1 MAEKNLYQRMLAI
14 TQDAGAIGKTGKAA
28 SNMGGYE
35 YHKIDDVEE
44 HLRPLLVKHGVMAAP
59 TLVSHTTES
68 NPTGK
73 GSQVQFITEA
83 VVDIHFINADNPEE
97 RLVVQSLGQGID
109 YSDKG
114 PGKAISYA
122 VKTAYLCAFHLKGQ
136 PDSEQDDHERKSA
149 GKKTTPKPA
158 QKASGNG
165 SGEYTFPRGDHKGKK
180 VSEVPAEYLEELLDK
195 TVPNDDNRKLLQTW
209 QAELLRRQ
217 SAEAA

>member
-1 MAEKNLYQRMLAI
+1 MPEKNLYQRMLAI
-14 TQDAGAIGKTGKAA
+14 TEDAGAIGKTGKAA

-44 HLRPLLVKHGVMAAP
+44 HLRPLLVKHGVVAAP

-97 RLVVQSLGQGID
+97 RLTVQSLGQGID

-136 PDSEQDDHERKSA
+136 PDPEQDDHERKPKA
-149 GKKTTPKPA
+149 KGKAPKPA

-165 SGEYTFPRGDHKGKK
+165 NGEYTFPRGEHKGKAI
-180 VSEVPAEYLEELLDK
+180 SAVPADYLERLLDE
-195 TVPNDDNRKLLQTW
+195 TVPDDDNRKLLELW
-209 QAELLRRQ
+209 QAELLRR
-217 SAEAA
+217 EGRAA